1 MHFKVVVTQPANED
15 TIAAYNYYEEKRAG
29 LGELFL
35 DNLHGLYLQLAEYPV
50 ANSLIAEDPNQ
61 ILRHLRIKRFP
72 YVVVYEIQKKEVIIY
87 AIHNTYKHPRNKLR
101 KV

>member
-1 MHFKVVVTQPANED
+1 MLFNVVVSEPANED
-15 TIAAYNYYEEKRAG
+15 TIAAYNYYEDKKSG

-35 DNLHGLYLQLAEYPV
+35 GNLQSLYHQLAQQPA
-50 ANSLIAEDPNQ
+50 ANSLIAEDPHQ
-61 ILRHLRIKRFP
+61 ILRDVRIKKFP

-87 AIHNTYKHPRNKLR
+87 AIHNTHKHPRNKLR